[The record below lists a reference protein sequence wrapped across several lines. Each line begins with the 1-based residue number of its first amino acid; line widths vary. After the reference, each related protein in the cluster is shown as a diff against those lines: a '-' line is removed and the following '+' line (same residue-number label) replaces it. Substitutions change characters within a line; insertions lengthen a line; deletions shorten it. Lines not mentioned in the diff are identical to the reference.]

1 MSDMKIR
8 EVFSRD
14 PRTTTIPNDGVTK
27 VFQPQSEQELA
38 VLRYELESFVC
49 DGEYRQGLERIL
61 SAFLTNISRPQQQ
74 AVWVSGFYGSGK
86 SHFVRVLEYLWRDE
100 KFPDGVRP
108 RSLVPLH
115 SNIEANLVELSRLGR
130 QEGGLWSAAGALGSG
145 AGSVRL
151 ALLAVLF
158 KSADLPEKY
167 PEARLA
173 VWLKQIGCYEDLK
186 TAVQSRGKDLTA
198 ELRHMYV
205 SPVLAESLLQ
215 VLPDLA
221 TSPLDVRKLLREQY
235 PIVPDISD
243 SELYSAIGDVLS
255 LQSTNPGKLPLTLL
269 VFDELQQFIGNDPQ
283 RTLHVQNVV
292 ETCAARFGSRLLFVG
307 TGQSALQA
315 NTELAKLQGRFSIPV
330 TLSDVDVEKV
340 VREVVLRKTPDKVAF
355 VKKVLDASS
364 GEIDRH
370 LAGTKIGSQPKDI
383 EERVADY
390 PILPVRRRLWER
402 MLRSVDSGG
411 RAGQLRTQLRIV
423 HDTVGEV
430 ADKPLGTV
438 APADAIYWQIETEMQ
453 QNAILL
459 RDMATRIKE
468 LNDGTE
474 DGRLRSRLCAL
485 IFMIGKL
492 ERGEGPLATG
502 VRATKDVLAD
512 LMVDDLMTGSASLRQ
527 KVPNVLQALVDN
539 ATLILVDG
547 EYRLQ
552 TPESIEW
559 DADYRSR
566 RSRILG
572 NEVRMASERETAMR
586 MALATALK
594 DLSFVQG
601 ATKTPRKYEMH
612 FGSEMP
618 PIDGSSVPVW
628 IQDGWS
634 ASEGSVR
641 EEARRSGVNS
651 PTVFVFLPRLEADEL
666 KQTFG
671 RLRAAEETVNTH
683 AVPLTSAGIE
693 AREAMR
699 SRITLEMNR
708 VSNLVYNI
716 IKHARIYQGGGNE
729 ITAESFPE
737 AIRQAVEAALARLF
751 PKFSDAD
758 QPAWSRVVTRAAE
771 GNAAP
776 LSALGYSSEVEKHP
790 VCQEVRSFVGSAGR
804 KGSDVRRHFSD
815 PPYGWSRDT
824 VDGALLALLAGGVLR
839 AARSGETVTAKGM
852 TQQQVGVTEFF
863 AEGVIVSVV
872 QRIGVRRVA
881 SAMGFPAQSG
891 EEAEAVPVIL
901 ERLESAAKAAGGEA
915 PLPEPPDTTLVRQLQ
930 EMAGNRQIVEVA
942 DQADTLIIHYQNWS
956 VADEAARERLPEWRR
971 LERFLHHARNLPVAT
986 ELNPQMEAIRSQRT
1000 LLTDP
1005 NPIPPFLNQ
1014 VTAALRKAVSEAHG
1028 RLRQERDREVAKLEA
1043 SGDWSILKPHDR
1055 ARILESNGLGPIP
1068 DLDVGSAQA
1077 LMDCLEETALE
1088 DWEDRLLALKART
1101 DQAREEAARLLT
1113 PKAVTVRPMPAT
1125 LNSREDVEAYIRRLR
1140 DQLLAQIDEHSVIIP

>member
-1 MSDMKIR
+1 MSNMKIR
-8 EVFSRD
+8 ETFSRD
-14 PRTTTIPNDGVTK
+14 PLTTPIPNDGVAK
-27 VFQPQSEQELA
+27 VIQPQSEQEWN

-49 DGEYRQGLERIL
+49 DGEYRKGLERIL
-61 SAFLTNISRPQQQ
+61 SAFLTNISQPQQQ

-86 SHFVRVLEYLWRDE
+86 SHLVRVLEYLWRDV
-100 KFPDGVRP
+100 KFPDGARA
-108 RSLVPLH
+108 RSLVTLP
-115 SNIEANLVELSRLGR
+115 SDIDASLVELTRLGR
-130 QEGGLWSAAGALGSG
+130 QQGGMWSAAGTLGSG
-145 AGSVRL
+145 VDAVRL
-151 ALLAVLF
+151 SLLAVLLR
-158 KSADLPEKY
+158 SAELPDQY
-167 PEARLA
+167 PAARL
-173 VWLKQIGCYEDLK
+173 VIWLKKNGWFDDVNA
-186 TAVQSRGKDLTA
+186 AVASRSKCLSD
-198 ELRHMYV
+198 ELRHIYV

-215 VLPDLA
+215 VIPDLG

-235 PIVPDISD
+235 PIVKDISD
-243 SELYSAIGDVLS
+243 SELHNAIGDVLS
-255 LQSTNPGKLPLTLL
+255 LKSTGRSRLPLTLL

-292 ETCAARFGSRLLFVG
+292 ETCAARFGSHLLFVG

-340 VREVVLRKTPDKVAF
+340 VREVVLRKTPDKVAA
-355 VKKVLDASS
+355 VKEVLDAAS

-370 LAGTKIGSQPKDI
+370 LAGTKIGSQPKDV

-430 ADKPLGTV
+430 ADEPLGTV

-459 RDMATRIKE
+459 RDMATRIRE

-502 VRATKDVLAD
+502 VRATKEVLAD
-512 LMVDDLMTGSASLRQ
+512 LMVDDLTTGSASLRQ
-527 KVPNVLQALVDN
+527 KVPNVLQVLVDN
-539 ATLILVDG
+539 ATLILIDD

-572 NEVRMASERETAMR
+572 DEVRLASERETAMR
-586 MALATALK
+586 MALAAALK
-594 DLSFVQG
+594 DLTFVQG
-601 ATKTPRKYEMH
+601 DSKTPRKYEMH

-641 EEARRSGVNS
+641 EEARRSGVDS

-671 RLRAAEETVNTH
+671 RFRAAEETVNTH

-699 SRITLEMNR
+699 SRITLEKNR

-737 AIRQAVEAALARLF
+737 AIRQAVAAALARLF

-776 LSALGYSSEVEKHP
+776 LSALGYSSDVEKHP
-790 VCQEVRSFVGSAGR
+790 VCQEVRSVVGGAGR
-804 KGSDVRRHFSD
+804 KGADVRRHFSN

-839 AARSGETVTAKGM
+839 AARGGETVAAKGM
-852 TQQQVGVTEFF
+852 TQQQVGITEFF
-863 AEGVIVSVV
+863 TEGVIVSVV
-872 QRIGVRRVA
+872 QRIGVRKVA
-881 SAMGFPAQSG
+881 SAMGFQAQSG

-901 ERLESAAKAAGGEA
+901 ERLESAANAAGGEA

-930 EMAGNRQIVEVA
+930 EMDGNRQIVEVA

-956 VADEAARERLPEWRR
+956 GADEAARERLPEWRR
-971 LERFLHHARNLPVAT
+971 LERFLHHARNLPVAK
-986 ELNPQMEAIRSQRT
+986 ELNPKMEAIRSQRA

-1005 NPIPPFLNQ
+1005 NPIPPLLNQ
-1014 VTAALRKAVSEAHG
+1014 VTAALRKAVSEAHR
-1028 RLRQERDREVAKLEA
+1028 RLRQERAREVAELKA
-1043 SGDWSILKPHDR
+1043 SGDWSILKPHDGT
-1055 ARILESNGLGPIP
+1055 RILESNGLGPIP
-1068 DLDVGSAQA
+1068 ELDVGTDQA
-1077 LMDCLEETALE
+1077 LMDCLEETALD
-1088 DWEDRLLALKART
+1088 DWEDRLLALRT
-1101 DQAREEAARLLT
+1101 RVDRAREEAARLLAPQAT
-1113 PKAVTVRPMPAT
+1113 TIRPTPAT
-1125 LNSREDVEAYIRRLR
+1125 LNSREDVEAYIDRLR
-1140 DQLLAQIDEHSVIIP
+1140 NQLLAQIDERPVIIP